1 MSQCDCASIEIFIY
15 SKANGL
21 WNNTIIIFSSDNGG
35 SNNAGGYNW
44 PLRGQKGTLWEG
56 GIKSPGFIHSPLI
69 GQERIGSINSNLM
82 HVTDWFPTILD
93 LGKCSKNSRTAVE
106 QNLPLDGVS
115 QAQIINQS
123 NEEKYMVRDE
133 ILHEL
138 NPLAYVPGELK
149 DPRGNWKDDHGSPLH
164 SRCFGIGVRAA
175 IRMVEIQNRS
185 YVPSIKP

>member
-1 MSQCDCASIEIFIY
+1 
-15 SKANGL
+15 
-21 WNNTIIIFSSDNGG
+21 
-35 SNNAGGYNW
+35 
-44 PLRGQKGTLWEG
+44 
-56 GIKSPGFIHSPLI
+56 
-69 GQERIGSINSNLM
+69 M

-93 LGKCSKNSRTAVE
+93 FGKCSQNSQTAVD

-149 DPRGNWKDDHGSPLH
+149 DPRGNWKDDHESPLH
-164 SRCFGIGVRAA
+164 GRCFGIGVRAA

-185 YVPSIKP
+185 YVPSIKL